1 MYMVEVLKRMAGLTA
16 HAGAARSASLNL
28 ATNPAGGYRALFSLA
43 CVATAV
49 LLATAAMLVA
59 QFARSEGP
67 PEGLVEQERRLLA
80 ERRDLDQQAA
90 QASAALR
97 GTRTAVILDRTALL
111 NELLIR
117 KGISWTHTFLD
128 LEKVLPPNVRVL
140 TIEPEVAVGDTIWLD
155 MTVSAKAPADFIGF
169 LKTLEGSS
177 LFGSP
182 ALRGSA
188 PPADGDPTFR
198 YQLSVEYDQQL

>member
-80 ERRDLDQQAA
+80 ERRDLDQ
-90 QASAALR
+90 
-97 GTRTAVILDRTALL
+97 
-111 NELLIR
+111 
-117 KGISWTHTFLD
+117 H
-128 LEKVLPPNVRVL
+128 
-140 TIEPEVAVGDTIWLD
+140 
-155 MTVSAKAPADFIGF
+155 M
-169 LKTLEGSS
+169 
-177 LFGSP
+177 
-182 ALRGSA
+182 
-188 PPADGDPTFR
+188 
-198 YQLSVEYDQQL
+198 

>member
-1 MYMVEVLKRMAGLTA
+1 MVEPLKRLAGF
-16 HAGAARSASLNL
+16 AGRAAAARSASLNL

-43 CVATAV
+43 CVTAAV
-49 LLATAAMLVA
+49 LLGAAAILVA
-59 QFARSEGP
+59 EFVQSEGP

-80 ERRDLDQQAA
+80 ERQALDRQAA

-97 GTRTAVILDRTALL
+97 GDRATEILDRTALL

-117 KGISWTHTFLD
+117 KGVSWTHTFLD
-128 LEKVLPPNVRVL
+128 LEKVLPPNVRML

-155 MTVSAKAPADFIGF
+155 MTVSAKAPADFIEF